1 MPELARSIVSR
12 FRQLVG
18 DRRRSKRQKV
28 RLVFSISTASPAKN
42 LNGARRIRTME
53 GHTLDVSASGLALVV
68 PTITLGEHHLIGENR
83 TLNLKLQLPVG
94 PIEIQVKPVRY
105 ESLEDHET
113 ESGYL
118 IGVQIVGI
126 SDEDRAKF
134 TQYMSTLSHH
144 G

>member
-68 PTITLGEHHLIGENR
+68 PAITLDEHHLIGENR